1 MRGKTIKLIHEK
13 VEVFGEHRG
22 VRNENNEWNE
32 ENERNE

>member
-22 VRNENNEWNE
+22 GKNFLNKT
-32 ENERNE
+32 